1 MVLSIICFCKWWWL
15 LWLLPF
21 ILGWLLGKA
30 MNSSWKS
37 KAENLEG
44 ELANC
49 RSKCNRLEKDL
60 EECRSKKKVAS
71 ASTKSSSASSITAT
85 TAAAA
90 TPIAAATSAPKDT
103 GGEKKSAAWA
113 KLKSNN
119 MQIIEGIGPKMNEV
133 LNDNGISSWS
143 VLAGK
148 SRDEL
153 KAILDKYGD
162 KYKIIEPGDWPNQA
176 KLAAEDKWE
185 ELYKYQSDDG
195 SPSKAKNL
203 MIKLGIIKDD
213 QA

>member
-1 MVLSIICFCKWWWL
+1 MVLSIICFCNWWWL

-37 KAENLEG
+37 KAESLEG

-49 RSKCNRLEKDL
+49 RSKCKGLERDL
-60 EECRSKKKVAS
+60 EDSRRNQKVAMKATKTS
-71 ASTKSSSASSITAT
+71 SVSSIASTP
-85 TAAAA
+85 AAAA
-90 TPIAAATSAPKDT
+90 APLAVAATTPKNT
-103 GGEKKSAAWA
+103 AGEKKSAAWA

-176 KLAAEDKWE
+176 KLAADDKWE
-185 ELYKYQSDDG
+185 ELFRYQSDDG

-203 MIKLGIIKDD
+203 LIKLGIVKDD
-213 QA
+213 KA